1 MKRTFQRVLFDGR
14 EPFQICFLTTVA
26 ANVFIGAEF
35 NTSIDRRTGIH
46 ASFLKS
52 GRLGHPT
59 NRVNN
64 LLKIHSLQA
73 VRREARRLDTPKVGR
88 YHSRFR
94 FQHGTSPSVMF
105 ESLSDKLKRTLKNLR
120 GEGVLTKEH
129 VDAALREIRLALLEA
144 DVNYKVAKDFIASVQ
159 QKAEGQQVWQELKP
173 SEQVVKI
180 VFDELV
186 ELLGGQSS
194 RLVFTKQLPNTVMV
208 VGLQGSGKTTST
220 GKIARWLAKNQ
231 ERKPLLLS
239 VDVYRPAAREQLKVI
254 AKATGQQ
261 IFEYPESNDPL
272 TLVREAQRHAQQT
285 GFDTLLIDTAGRL
298 HIDDELM
305 EELVQIKNET
315 RPVEILFVAD
325 AMTGQDAVRSAEEF
339 HRRVGITGVILT
351 KMDGDARGGAAL
363 SIKQV
368 TGQPVKFVGVGE
380 RYDALEPFYP
390 DRVAQRILGMG
401 DVLSLIEEVQ
411 AKVDQDEAEEQ
422 LKKLQKNEFTLDD
435 FRSQLRQVKKL
446 GSFSKIMKLLPDQL
460 LGGMGMPQLNEEQS
474 AMMEKELKRTE
485 AIIDSMTWE
494 ERNDHRILNANR
506 RRRIARGSGTNVAA
520 VNQLIKQYVEM
531 RQMMRQLSS
540 SGLFGGGGL
549 KSKMLRK
556 MTGMPDMAG
565 FSGDDGELPQLPSG
579 PFGQASPAGPSKKK
593 HKKKRKKRRR

>member
-1 MKRTFQRVLFDGR
+1 
-14 EPFQICFLTTVA
+14 
-26 ANVFIGAEF
+26 
-35 NTSIDRRTGIH
+35 
-46 ASFLKS
+46 
-52 GRLGHPT
+52 
-59 NRVNN
+59 
-64 LLKIHSLQA
+64 
-73 VRREARRLDTPKVGR
+73 
-88 YHSRFR
+88 
-94 FQHGTSPSVMF
+94 MF

-144 DVNYKVAKDFIASVQ
+144 DVNYKVAKDFIASVKD
-159 QKAEGQQVWQELKP
+159 KAEGQQVWQELKP

-194 RLVFTKQLPNTVMV
+194 RLVFTKTSPNVVMI

-220 GKIARWLAKNQ
+220 GKIARWLAQNQ
-231 ERKPLLLS
+231 QRKPLLLS
-239 VDVYRPAAREQLKVI
+239 TDVYRPAAREQLKVI
-254 AKATGQQ
+254 AKATGQS
-261 IFEYPESNDPL
+261 IFEKPETNDPL
-272 TLVREAQRHAQQT
+272 ELTRAALQQARDV
-285 GFDTLLIDTAGRL
+285 GYDTLLIDTAGRL

-305 EELVQIKNET
+305 EELVSIKSET
-315 RPVEILFVAD
+315 HPVEILFVAD

-339 HRRVGITGVILT
+339 HRRIGITGVVLT

-368 TGQPVKFVGVGE
+368 IGQPVKFVGVGE
-380 RYDALEPFYP
+380 KYDALEPFYP

-411 AKVDQDEAEEQ
+411 SKVDQSEAEEQ

-460 LGGMGMPQLNEEQS
+460 LGGIGMPQMDDEQS
-474 AMMEKELKRTE
+474 KLMEKEMKRTE
-485 AIIDSMTWE
+485 AIIDSMTRQ
-494 ERNDHRILNANR
+494 ERTDHRILNANR
-506 RRRIARGSGTNVAA
+506 RRRIARGSGTSVAN
-520 VNQLIKQYVEM
+520 VNQLIKQYTEM

-540 SGLFGGGGL
+540 SGMFGGGGL

-556 MTGMPDMAG
+556 MTGIPDMAG
-565 FSGDDGELPQLPSG
+565 FGGGDGEELPQLPG
-579 PFGQASPAGPSKKK
+579 LPGAPSRKKL
-593 HKKKRKKRRR
+593 KKKRK

>member
-1 MKRTFQRVLFDGR
+1 
-14 EPFQICFLTTVA
+14 
-26 ANVFIGAEF
+26 
-35 NTSIDRRTGIH
+35 
-46 ASFLKS
+46 
-52 GRLGHPT
+52 
-59 NRVNN
+59 
-64 LLKIHSLQA
+64 
-73 VRREARRLDTPKVGR
+73 
-88 YHSRFR
+88 
-94 FQHGTSPSVMF
+94 MF

-144 DVNYKVAKDFIASVQ
+144 DVNYKVAKDFIVSVKE
-159 QKAEGQQVWQELKP
+159 KAEGQQVWQELKP

-180 VFDELV
+180 VYDELV
-186 ELLGGQSS
+186 DLLGGQSS
-194 RLVFTKQLPNTVMV
+194 RLVFTKQIPNVVMI

-220 GKIARWLAKNQ
+220 GKIARWLATNQ
-231 ERKPLLLS
+231 DRKPLLVS
-239 VDVYRPAAREQLKVI
+239 VDVYRPAAREQLRVI

-261 IFEYPESNDPL
+261 IFEQTETNDPL
-272 TLVREAQRHAQQT
+272 TLVREAFKHAQQT

-298 HIDDELM
+298 HIDEELMDEL
-305 EELVQIKNET
+305 VNIKNET
-315 RPVEILFVAD
+315 HPVEILFVAD

-339 HRRVGITGVILT
+339 HRRIGITGVVLT

-380 RYDALEPFYP
+380 KYDALEPFYP

-411 AKVDQDEAEEQ
+411 SKVDQSEAEEQ

-460 LGGMGMPQLNEEQS
+460 LGGIGMPQMDEEQTKQ
-474 AMMEKELKRTE
+474 MEQELRRTE
-485 AIIDSMTWE
+485 SIIDSMTGE
-494 ERNDHRILNANR
+494 ERTDHRILNANR
-506 RRRIARGSGTNVAA
+506 RRRIARGSGTNVAE
-520 VNQLIKQYVEM
+520 VNKLIKQYTAM

-540 SGLFGGGGL
+540 SGMFGGSGL
-549 KSKMLRK
+549 KGKMMRR
-556 MTGMPDMAG
+556 MAGMPDMGALAG
-565 FSGDDGELPQLPSG
+565 LGGDGDEMASFPSLG
-579 PFGQASPAGPSKKK
+579 GAPAGPSRKKL
-593 HKKKRKKRRR
+593 KKKRKKKRR

>member
-1 MKRTFQRVLFDGR
+1 
-14 EPFQICFLTTVA
+14 
-26 ANVFIGAEF
+26 
-35 NTSIDRRTGIH
+35 
-46 ASFLKS
+46 
-52 GRLGHPT
+52 
-59 NRVNN
+59 
-64 LLKIHSLQA
+64 
-73 VRREARRLDTPKVGR
+73 
-88 YHSRFR
+88 
-94 FQHGTSPSVMF
+94 MF

-159 QKAEGQQVWQELKP
+159 QKAEGQQVWRELKP

-194 RLVFTKQLPNTVMV
+194 RLVFTKQVPNSVMI

-220 GKIARWLAKNQ
+220 GKIARWLAANQ
-231 ERKPLLLS
+231 NRKPLLLS

-254 AKATGQQ
+254 AKASGQQ
-261 IFEYPESNDPL
+261 LFEFPQSDALL
-272 TLVREAQRHAQQT
+272 TLVPEAHKHAQRT
-285 GFDTLLIDTAGRL
+285 SFDTLLSDSAGRL
-298 HIDDELM
+298 HIDDALM
-305 EELVQIKNET
+305 EELVKIKQET
-315 RPVEILFVAD
+315 HPVEILFVAD

-368 TGQPVKFVGVGE
+368 IGQPVKFVGVGE

-411 AKVDQDEAEEQ
+411 DKIDQSDAEAQ
-422 LKKLQKNEFTLDD
+422 LAKLQKNQFTLDD

-446 GSFSKIMKLLPDQL
+446 GSFSKILKLLPDQL
-460 LGGMGMPQLNEEQS
+460 LGGVGMPDLTDEQS
-474 AMMEKELKRTE
+474 EMMEKELKRTE
-485 AIIDSMTWE
+485 AIIDSMTRE
-494 ERNDHRILNANR
+494 ERLNHIILNANR
-506 RRRIARGSGTNVAA
+506 RRRIARGSGTTVQQ
-520 VNQLIKQYVEM
+520 VNALIKQYTEM
-531 RQMMRQLSS
+531 RRMMQGMFS
-540 SGLFGGGGL
+540 GGGL
-549 KSKMLRK
+549 RGKMMRRLAGLS
-556 MTGMPDMAG
+556 GMEGGGDPMMAG
-565 FSGDDGELPQLPSG
+565 LPAAMPGTSRR
-579 PFGQASPAGPSKKK
+579 KKK
-593 HKKKRKKRRR
+593 KKKKRR